1 MRLKTDAELEY
12 ERKYGGKTDTEMNN
26 IVGGMLSKKFAD
38 ARARAEQVRTEQDDK
53 YNLPYGG
60 LVKAVAKTG
69 KQVKDLEG
77 KPENLISAKRKDLE
91 AEYADL
97 VMRGMP
103 DTNKELWIS
112 EELVKYMQE
121 PDGAYR
127 EAKSQLQRARNALAI
142 FLAKKEEW
150 EQENADIIEA
160 ERMRTKRAELLQ
172 ADPDALRALGI
183 EPVARGEKA
192 TPQKEETAEEKA
204 LKAMEVDTD
213 AMLHSFMVNRGYT
226 TAEG

>member
-1 MRLKTDAELEY
+1 MRLKTDKELEY
-12 ERKYGGKTDTEMNN
+12 ERKYGGKTDTEMNE

-38 ARARAEQVRTEQDDK
+38 ARARAEQVRTEQDAK

-91 AEYADL
+91 VEYADL

-112 EELVKYMQE
+112 EKLVKYMQE
-121 PDGAYR
+121 PEGEYR
-127 EAKSQLQRARNALAI
+127 EAKIQLQQARNDLAI
-142 FLAKKEEW
+142 FLAKKESW

-160 ERMRTKRAELLQ
+160 ERMRTKRAELLL
-172 ADPDALRALGI
+172 PRLENSR
-183 EPVARGEKA
+183 V
-192 TPQKEETAEEKA
+192 
-204 LKAMEVDTD
+204 
-213 AMLHSFMVNRGYT
+213 
-226 TAEG
+226 